1 MKKITSIVISIC
13 LMLSAITFGIVFSS
27 ADSGAVPEQYKGQG
41 KTLTQLSEKW
51 NALEA
56 LKCADTFTTVPN
68 YTTAPYAAG
77 ELSAATQNYATA
89 YLNFARYLADV
100 PTINLSA
107 EGAKIAQ
114 AGALV
119 NRVNDDLSHDP
130 PKPAGMDQTLYN
142 DGLAG
147 AGTSNMAWGYSS
159 LHDAI
164 GGWLND
170 TDMYNIEELG
180 HRTNFL
186 SPALPYT
193 GFGKADKY
201 YAGIALPLDKP
212 ADRSKFF
219 SDLSNFR
226 GAVMSPAPGYF
237 PIQALPN
244 GYYGGAAWS
253 IQFDNTYNL
262 GASNI
267 AVTVNNRTKNEIINL
282 TESDQNVNGKYLSK
296 SVAYASSLGVIS
308 FRVSSAAL
316 VVGDEYTIT
325 VSGIK
330 DHADITYDV
339 KIIDMANLPSEESS
353 EESTESSEASQD
365 ESSEPEE
372 PIIPTMKGDTDGNNE
387 ITTADAL
394 LALRIIAGN
403 TSASAEQLW
412 AMRVEADDTAPP
424 TTRDVL
430 LILKKSLGLID
441 AFPCE

>member
-1 MKKITSIVISIC
+1 MKKITSVVISVC
-13 LMLSAITFGIVFSS
+13 LMLSAIAFGIVFSS
-27 ADSGAVPEQYKGQG
+27 ADSGAVPEQYKEQG
-41 KTLTQLSEKW
+41 KTLTALTEKW
-51 NALEA
+51 NALKA
-56 LKCADTFTTVPN
+56 LKCADTYTTDPN
-68 YTTAPYAAG
+68 YTTVPYAAG
-77 ELSAATQNYATA
+77 ELSADTQNYATA
-89 YLNFARYLADV
+89 YLNFARYLANV
-100 PTINLSA
+100 PIINLNA
-107 EGAKIAQ
+107 EGARIAQ

-119 NRVNDDLSHDP
+119 NRVNDDLSHTP

-159 LHDAI
+159 LNDAI

-201 YAGIALPLDKP
+201 YAGIALPLDKS

-226 GAVMSPAPGYF
+226 GTVMCPAPGYF

-267 AVTVNNRTKNEIINL
+267 AVTVNNRTKNEIISL

-296 SVAYASSLGVIS
+296 SAAYASSLGVIS

-339 KIIDMANLPSEESS
+339 KIIDMENLPSPSEESS
-353 EESTESSEASQD
+353 ESSETSQD
-365 ESSEPEE
+365 ESSESEE

-403 TSASAEQLW
+403 ASASTEQLW

-424 TTRDVL
+424 TTNDVL

-441 AFPCE
+441 DFPCE